1 MTLPAYQVF
10 DEAAVLHHIKHY
22 LPSQAPLKDFIHHNT
37 LHAFQDLKFHE
48 AMRLASMNF
57 GFRTYENP
65 SFYQE
70 AFQIGRIRENVLQQ
84 IIEKRFPGESAHEV
98 KNELLTMSNLTWR
111 GNIGLYRQQWTEHFG
126 VNMDK
131 EVHPLLFRL
140 VGLYLDQGIS
150 SWSVEVKPDGLL
162 NWLKS
167 IEENSFFSFF
177 RTKKIRSLF
186 LEGRCSVVG
195 LLSLL
200 VADQRDFER
209 YLFDQQ
215 FAHPGWSGMVAVV
228 EDTGGGLIQ
237 KRAISLSDL
246 IVLELLL
253 ELDVLERR
261 GIKDTLPS
269 SGISKPF
276 PDFSLKSNDFNLL
289 STWHEAYEWS
299 YYHNIVEALSN
310 NNSKKSG
317 RNKPS
322 FQAVFCI
329 DDRECSMRRYIE
341 TLDSE
346 ALTYGTA
353 GFFGLDF
360 YFQSEHS
367 LHATKVCPAPVSPS
381 VLVREHESRSHHR
394 KVATFNKHSHG
405 AIAGWFLSQSVGI
418 WSGFKLAKNIFFPAP
433 SAKMVSSFHHIDP
446 KGRLEYLRTA
456 DYKGAQIQ
464 KGFSVDELA
473 QKLVNMLR
481 SIGMTSNFSDVVYI
495 IGHGAS
501 SVNNTH
507 YAGYDC
513 GACSGRPGSAN
524 ARVAASA
531 LNRKDVRAVL
541 AKEGIAIPEETSF
554 VAALHDTTRDEI
566 MYYDLNLLSNINRI
580 NHESHD
586 RIIHE
591 ALEKNASER
600 SRKFELIN
608 SELNAQQLHESVKR
622 RSVSLFEPRPEWN
635 HATNAFC
642 MVGRRDLS
650 RGVNLDRRSFL
661 QSYDFTLDNDGNI
674 LLGILRAVSPVC
686 GGINLEYYFSRLDQ
700 DKLGAG
706 SKLPHNVVGLIGV
719 SNGVDGDLRTGLP
732 AQMLNIHEP
741 LRLMVVIEQNKDLVK
756 DVLSRDLKVKQWYD
770 QEWIHLIV
778 IDPNDR
784 KCYRF
789 DNGDFVI
796 YSSI

>member
-1 MTLPAYQVF
+1 MTLPTYQVF
-10 DEAAVLHHIKHY
+10 DEAAVLHHLKHY
-22 LPSQAPLKDFIHHNT
+22 LPTQAPLKDFIHHNT

-48 AMRLASMNF
+48 AMRLASLNF
-57 GFRTYENP
+57 GYRTYEEP
-65 SFYQE
+65 KFYQD
-70 AFQIGRIRENVLQQ
+70 ALQTGRIRENVLDEV
-84 IIEKRFPGESAHEV
+84 IRKRFPSDNAIEIKEA
-98 KNELLTMSNLTWR
+98 LMSMTNMDWKGTV
-111 GNIGLYRQQWTEHFG
+111 GSYRIKWMDHFG
-126 VNMDK
+126 VNMNK
-131 EVHPLLFRL
+131 EVHPLLFRI

-150 SWSVEVKPDGLL
+150 SWSVEVKPQGLL
-162 NWLKS
+162 NWLRS
-167 IEENSFFSFF
+167 VEENSFFSFF
-177 RTKKIRSLF
+177 RTKKIRNLF
-186 LEGRCSVVG
+186 LDGRCSAVG

-215 FAHPGWSGMVAVV
+215 FEHPGWSGMVAVV

-237 KRAISLSDL
+237 KRDISLSDF
-246 IVLELLL
+246 IILELLL
-253 ELDVLERR
+253 ELDVLEQR
-261 GIKDTLPS
+261 GIRDTLPS
-269 SGISKPF
+269 SGTTQAF
-276 PDFSLKSNDFNLL
+276 PDFGLKRADFNLL
-289 STWHEAYEWS
+289 ATWHEAYEWS
-299 YYHNIVEALSN
+299 YYQDIIKSLASN
-310 NNSKKSG
+310 DSKSSSES
-317 RNKPS
+317 KPS
-322 FQAVFCI
+322 FQSIFCI
-329 DDRECSMRRYIE
+329 DDRECSLRRLIE
-341 TLDSE
+341 SLDSR

-353 GFFGLDF
+353 GFFSLDF

-367 LHATKVCPAPVSPS
+367 LHATKVCPAPVTPL
-381 VLVREHESRSHHR
+381 VIVRERESRNQHK

-405 AIAGWFLSQSVGI
+405 AIAGWFISQSVGL

-446 KGRLEYLRTA
+446 QGRLEYLRTA
-456 DYKGAQIQ
+456 DYKGASLQ
-464 KGFSVDELA
+464 KGFSIEELA
-473 QKLVNMLR
+473 TKLGGMLR
-481 SIGMTSNFSDVVYI
+481 SIGMTSSFADIVYI

-524 ARVAASA
+524 ARVAANA
-531 LNRKDVRAVL
+531 LNRKDVRAAL
-541 AKEGIAIPEETSF
+541 MIQGIEIPSNTTF

-566 MYYDLNLLSNINRI
+566 MYYDLDLLSQSNRVQ
-580 NHESHD
+580 HESHD
-586 RIIHE
+586 RIIQD

-600 SRKFELIN
+600 ARKFELVN
-608 SELNAQQLHESVKR
+608 SKLATKQLHQSVKK

-642 MVGRRDLS
+642 IVGRRELS

-661 QSYDFTLDNDGNI
+661 QSYDYSLDTDGNT

-700 DKLGAG
+700 NKLGAG

-741 LRLMVVIEQNKDLVK
+741 VRLMVIIEQETEFIKN
-756 DVLSRDLKVKQWYD
+756 VLARDSNVKQWYD
-770 QEWIHLIV
+770 QEWIHLVAIH
-778 IDPNDR
+778 PTSR
-784 KCYRF
+784 KCYRYA
-789 DNGDFVI
+789 NTDFQL
-796 YSSI
+796 YSSN